1 MSIIE
6 EALNKKEKNE
16 KKTDF
21 TLLKERKSN
30 KKKWIL
36 ISILFILILA
46 SGIFYF
52 YANFISI
59 TPNRKAK
66 VKKFVKKYKNVEV
79 STNNLQENKIKKD
92 KKTKKTI
99 EKEQKTTIVL
109 KNENSKKN
117 IDNHTFNRIIHNV
130 HKKNLNIVK
139 TSSTKINKTQNNIKK
154 TTKRVIQK
162 TQLSKKNLIEE
173 LLLKA
178 YKNLKAGNILQAV
191 SLYSKVLKLDKS
203 SEEALINRAIA
214 YQKLNEFSKAEK
226 DLLTALK
233 YSKNKG
239 YIYNVLGVLYMKQN
253 KNDKA
258 INFFKKSKTSESYV
272 NMALIYWK
280 ENKIEDVYKNLSNAI
295 AIDPQNGYAHLYL
308 GIFLKQLGEKEKANK
323 EFERA
328 SIIAKEKGDLNLL
341 KILSKYY

>member
-16 KKTDF
+16 KNDF
-21 TLLKERKSN
+21 TLLKEEKSN

-36 ISILFILILA
+36 ISIFFILILV

-59 TPNRKAK
+59 TPNRKVK

-79 STNNLQENKIKKD
+79 STNNFQENKIKKD
-92 KKTKKTI
+92 KEHK
-99 EKEQKTTIVL
+99 KEQKTTIVL

-117 IDNHTFNRIIHNV
+117 IDNHTSNRIINDV

-139 TSSTKINKTQNNIKK
+139 TSFTKINKTQNNIKK
-154 TTKRVIQK
+154 TTKKVIQK
-162 TQLSKKNLIEE
+162 KQSSKKNLIEK
-173 LLLKA
+173 LLLRA
-178 YKNLKAGNILQAV
+178 YKNLKAGNMSQAV
-191 SLYSKVLKLDKS
+191 SLYTKVLKLDKS

-214 YQKLNEFSKAEK
+214 FQKLNEFSKAEK

-323 EFERA
+323 EFQRA

>member
-16 KKTDF
+16 NKTDF
-21 TLLKERKSN
+21 TLLKEEKSN

-59 TPNRKAK
+59 TPNYKAK

-79 STNNLQENKIKKD
+79 STNNLQENKIKKY
-92 KKTKKTI
+92 KELKKTI

-117 IDNHTFNRIIHNV
+117 IDNHTSNRIINNV

-139 TSSTKINKTQNNIKK
+139 TSNKTQNNIKK
-154 TTKRVIQK
+154 TKKKVIHK
-162 TQLSKKNLIEE
+162 KQLSKKSLIEE

>member
-16 KKTDF
+16 KNDF
-21 TLLKERKSN
+21 TLLKEEKSN

-36 ISILFILILA
+36 ISIFFILILV

-59 TPNRKAK
+59 TPNCKVK
-66 VKKFVKKYKNVEV
+66 VKKFVKKYKNVKV
-79 STNNLQENKIKKD
+79 STNNFQENKIKKD
-92 KKTKKTI
+92 KEHK
-99 EKEQKTTIVL
+99 KEQKTTIVL

-117 IDNHTFNRIIHNV
+117 IYNHTYNRIINDV

-139 TSSTKINKTQNNIKK
+139 TSFTKINKTQNNIKK
-154 TTKRVIQK
+154 TTKKVIQK
-162 TQLSKKNLIEE
+162 KQSSKKNLIEK
-173 LLLKA
+173 LLLRA
-178 YKNLKAGNILQAV
+178 YKNLKAGNMSQAV
-191 SLYSKVLKLDKS
+191 SLYTKVLKLDKS

-214 YQKLNEFSKAEK
+214 FQKLNEFSKAEK
-226 DLLTALK
+226 DLLTSLK

-295 AIDPQNGYAHLYL
+295 AIDPQNGYAHLYF

>member
-21 TLLKERKSN
+21 TLLKEEKSN

-36 ISILFILILA
+36 ISILFILILSA
-46 SGIFYF
+46 GIFYF

-66 VKKFVKKYKNVEV
+66 VKKFVKRYKNVEV
-79 STNNLQENKIKKD
+79 STNNLQENKIKKY
-92 KKTKKTI
+92 KEPKKTI

-117 IDNHTFNRIIHNV
+117 IDNHTSNRIINNV

-139 TSSTKINKTQNNIKK
+139 TSNKTQNNIKK
-154 TTKRVIQK
+154 TKKKVIHK
-162 TQLSKKNLIEE
+162 KQLSKKSLIEE